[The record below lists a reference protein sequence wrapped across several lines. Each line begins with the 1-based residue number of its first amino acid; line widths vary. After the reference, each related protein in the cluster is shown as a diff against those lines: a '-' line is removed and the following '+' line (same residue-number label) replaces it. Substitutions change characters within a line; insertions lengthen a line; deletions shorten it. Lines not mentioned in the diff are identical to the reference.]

1 MQQDHLLTPS
11 DLAVLL
17 GVPVATLYNWRYTRT
32 GPVGFRVGRHLR
44 YRQSDVDNWLNEQ
57 RQATGS

>member
-17 GVPVATLYNWRYTRT
+17 GVPVATLYNWRYEDRSSW
-32 GPVGFRVGRHLR
+32 FQVGRHLR